1 VPPLL
6 SLRCCRGSPESQ
18 RKSRASPSDGA
29 RFGSGPR
36 FSVLDQ
42 LNSSGIPEYLCST
55 SFAKHVAQC
64 NFLTASLK
72 SYCVDGLILSWVT
85 PTFYDYKSILS
96 TLRNRRVDQS
106 ASQPS
111 CKCQRTKNRKRL
123 AMLGHAELLAA
134 NSLRRCRRAA
144 ASYSIGLIQW
154 RSKLPLGRLIFGVSR
169 HHQKW
174 LKWSKHLYRIRSHKF
189 IFLYMT
195 MGYRLTGWAIVLHD
209 LLLRRAC
216 KDHCN

>member
-1 VPPLL
+1 ML

-42 LNSSGIPEYLCST
+42 LDSSGIPEYLCST

-72 SYCVDGLILSWVT
+72 SYCMDGLILSWVT
-85 PTFYDYKSILS
+85 PTFYDYESILS

-106 ASQPS
+106 ASQPVVS
-111 CKCQRTKNRKRL
+111 ANGQRIAKDWPCW
-123 AMLGHAELLAA
+123 AMLSCRLRTLCVVAEEQQHPTA
-134 NSLRRCRRAA
+134 
-144 ASYSIGLIQW
+144 
-154 RSKLPLGRLIFGVSR
+154 
-169 HHQKW
+169 
-174 LKWSKHLYRIRSHKF
+174 
-189 IFLYMT
+189 
-195 MGYRLTGWAIVLHD
+195 
-209 LLLRRAC
+209 
-216 KDHCN
+216 